1 MKKVFYII
9 LAALALA
16 ALPVSCVRPL
26 EPWEKIQP
34 EPEPEPEPEPT
45 PTPTPTPTPP
55 GPTPEPTPTPVTSK
69 VSAAYIFSDNN
80 FPLKRLELSSDG
92 RFVAEVRV
100 ATKASENIEVRYS
113 TYSISGS
120 EITLKDL
127 GTVTL
132 ITLSGKVTAT
142 FAFTGGQPVTG
153 EGTVKRPASSSEGAK
168 DLFKAWTINKTRIS
182 VSEGIKINA
191 DLVGCDLGELAKLL
205 EGLGVEVGD
214 SLNGIRIE
222 TVSFTW
228 GSMILHRSDGVNYE
242 AYCNYDGYADTHV
255 FAFELSDFLS
265 GFSGGTGK
273 ATVKFSSGLCMLT
286 LEMSFSRGDKNYKGS
301 ITFVLK

>member
-45 PTPTPTPTPP
+45 PTPTPTPTP

-228 GSMILHRSDGVNYE
+228 GLMILHRSDGENYE